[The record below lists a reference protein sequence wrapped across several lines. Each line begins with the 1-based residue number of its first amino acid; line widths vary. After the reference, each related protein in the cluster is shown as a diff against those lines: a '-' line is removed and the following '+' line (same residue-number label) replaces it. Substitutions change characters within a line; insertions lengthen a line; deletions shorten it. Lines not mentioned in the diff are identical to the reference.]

1 MTLTPRGNL
10 AAFLENVIPSGEEG
24 DRIKGIILRLTDE
37 YAESYAASMI
47 EQHARG
53 PMRLRRHE
61 KGEGP
66 RERGKAS

>member
-10 AAFLENVIPSGEEG
+10 TAFLENVIPSGEEG

-47 EQHARG
+47 EQHARS
-53 PMRLRRHE
+53 PLATRPQDWNRR
-61 KGEGP
+61 P
-66 RERGKAS
+66 AS